1 MLEPRTSPE
10 QRKSVVWRMGTKV
23 HDGPNPGNIR
33 PATAAGLSSKV
44 QTLYISLVRNDVA
57 VAPEDFQSRLRTLLG
72 LRGAVLTDDELSQMA
87 DSYPRCGG
95 KGPWDVRQYVARG
108 GAGAREY
115 RVVRG
120 TSVQDV
126 YRSAERLQADA
137 VGTALNELEAEGRS
151 PDHSPRAPV

>member
-1 MLEPRTSPE
+1 M
-10 QRKSVVWRMGTKV
+10 
-23 HDGPNPGNIR
+23 
-33 PATAAGLSSKV
+33 TA
-44 QTLYISLVRNDVA
+44 
-57 VAPEDFQSRLRTLLG
+57 APEDFQSRLRVLLG

-87 DSYPRCGG
+87 ESYPRCGG

-137 VGTALNELEAEGRS
+137 VGTALNELEAEQRS
-151 PDHSPRAPV
+151 SDHVPPRAGVI

>member
-1 MLEPRTSPE
+1 MT
-10 QRKSVVWRMGTKV
+10 
-23 HDGPNPGNIR
+23 
-33 PATAAGLSSKV
+33 
-44 QTLYISLVRNDVA
+44 

-87 DSYPRCGG
+87 ESYASCGG
-95 KGPWDVRQYVARG
+95 KGPGDVRQCVGRG
-108 GAGAREY
+108 GVGAREY

-137 VGTALNELEAEGRS
+137 VGTALNELEAEQQRS
-151 PDHSPRAPV
+151 ESR

>member
-1 MLEPRTSPE
+1 MA
-10 QRKSVVWRMGTKV
+10 TKV
-23 HDGPNPGNIR
+23 HDVPDTGNIPSCHDGR
-33 PATAAGLSSKV
+33 AIFEGSNPVL
-44 QTLYISLVRNDVA
+44 SLVRNDLTL
-57 VAPEDFQSRLRTLLG
+57 APDDFQSRLRVLLG

-126 YRSAERLQADA
+126 YRSAERLRADA
-137 VGTALNELEAEGRS
+137 VGTALNELEAEERDRKS
-151 PDHSPRAPV
+151 TRLNSSHTVISYAV